1 MGQVWPPDLMRLPSK
16 VWKMVSNLE
25 LMPNPSFVQK
35 PLRPKMTLRMPDVRL
50 LNHHKQ
56 PEPSFQV
63 PRQLLPLL
71 QLKKDGKIQFDGKN
85 LRFGNSIS
93 FITPIALT

>member
-71 QLKKDGKIQFDGKN
+71 QLKKDGKIQFDGKICN
-85 LRFGNSIS
+85 LEIEN
-93 FITPIALT
+93 